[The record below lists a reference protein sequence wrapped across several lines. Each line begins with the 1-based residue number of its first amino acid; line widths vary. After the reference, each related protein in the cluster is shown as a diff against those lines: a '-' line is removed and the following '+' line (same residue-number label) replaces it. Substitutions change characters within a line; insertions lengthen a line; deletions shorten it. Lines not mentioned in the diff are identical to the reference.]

1 MAGGVNIAITYI
13 DIPSVT
19 LSCMPRVGSK
29 EQQMH
34 LLRNLLPKRR
44 NSYSLANENL
54 IYRIG
59 DLVLQ
64 VVPARHLR
72 VTDGLPRRTC
82 NYGHPAPLHGAERI

>member
-29 EQQMH
+29 AQQMH

-54 IYRIG
+54 ISRFKFRRRS
-59 DLVLQ
+59 LVFRSMPGVILK
-64 VVPARHLR
+64 ASFI
-72 VTDGLPRRTC
+72 PRR
-82 NYGHPAPLHGAERI
+82 N